1 MTVTSTDT
9 GVTSRNAGV
18 TRTFLQVGGF

>member
-9 GVTSRNAGV
+9 GVTSRNAGL